1 LKDPRNFLLA
11 SPFVSFNATLPMP
24 FIFSG
29 NDLNAIS
36 KLLLEAL
43 QDLKAFVSG
52 TIINAKKN
60 KAFSPVFN
68 FMKPFGDHFPD
79 GSLFVVYRHD
89 DGEFG
94 RVHGLG
100 LWPWQK
106 QF

>member
-1 LKDPRNFLLA
+1 
-11 SPFVSFNATLPMP
+11 MP
-24 FIFSG
+24 FILSG

-43 QDLKAFVSG
+43 QDLKAFVFG

-68 FMKPFGDHFPD
+68 FMKLLGEHFPD
-79 GSLFVVYRHD
+79 RSLFVVNGHD

-94 RVHGLG
+94 RVHCLALWLWLKHFLTGLQD
-100 LWPWQK
+100 LQEEQEK
-106 QF
+106 IF

>member
-1 LKDPRNFLLA
+1 MLA
-11 SPFVSFNATLPMP
+11 GPVVSLHAALAVP
-24 FIFSG
+24 FILSG

-68 FMKPFGDHFPD
+68 FMKPFCDHLPD
-79 GSLFVVYRHD
+79 GGLLVVNGHD

-94 RVHGLG
+94 RVHGLR
-100 LWPWQK
+100 LI
-106 QF
+106 